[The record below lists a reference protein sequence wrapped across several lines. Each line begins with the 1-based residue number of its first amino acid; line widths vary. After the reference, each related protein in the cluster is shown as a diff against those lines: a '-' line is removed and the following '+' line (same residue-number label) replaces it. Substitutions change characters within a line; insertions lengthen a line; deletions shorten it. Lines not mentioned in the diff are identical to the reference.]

1 MIKKIKSVSNM
12 GVFDGYRWPTG
23 NTLNE
28 FKRFNIVYGSNGS
41 GKTTLSRL
49 FSHFAT
55 GECEQFPELK
65 YSLEADSGTL
75 KETDTGRVPIRVF
88 NADYVRSN
96 IGEIEGEMNPIF
108 IIGEDQ
114 KELQAELAAN
124 EKELEERR
132 EKLNGL
138 TEKIE
143 AQEKARGKEF
153 TSIASQI
160 GLATKG
166 LTSRTYRKPQADA
179 AYKKLK
185 EFKVSSEVE
194 LEQLCLTAE
203 QKKLDGIP
211 KIELGSIEA
220 DIASMFT
227 ESTILLAE
235 TVEAVVIA
243 RLKENPE
250 ISQWVEGGLGLHESG
265 SECEFCGNTVTEQR
279 LKSLAAHFN
288 DADKALKEQLQ
299 SLISEYDEA
308 TKSLLSHPLP
318 SKLQLFDEF
327 QEEFQTLKALFLG
340 EIETLKV
347 TLTDATSLVGK
358 KLSSRTEELEFDMVV
373 DTATLSDAAK
383 KINEVL
389 ERHNEKSSSFEEAR
403 TSASEQIEKHYLSTI
418 QPEIEKYD
426 AELEKLGAEEE
437 GVRESNAESGQLELD
452 ELQIEIKR
460 KRGLIANTQKAAE
473 DMTRKLEVFLG
484 RKELRF
490 DPEGDGYRIYRKT
503 EAAQGLSEGEKTAIA
518 FVYFSV
524 QLEDQDFDKTK
535 GVVVVDDPIS
545 SLDASSTYQA
555 FAFLK
560 EAVKDSKQVFLLTHN
575 FDFLKLLLNW
585 IKHHPHAR
593 NDREYFMLK
602 AKAASG
608 DDRKSWIEP
617 MDTALTKN
625 GSEYVFLFKQV
636 RDYVCDGTIE
646 NAYPMPNI
654 IRKVLEQ
661 FLEFMCPT
669 ADSTYH
675 KLQGL
680 TFDPVKKTAL
690 NKYANDFSHPT
701 GKGLDPSLVDET
713 RNNVAHLIE
722 MIENVAPIH
731 YANLNRNL

>member
-23 NTLNE
+23 NTLDE
-28 FKRFNIVYGSNGS
+28 FKRFNIIYGSNGS

-49 FSHFAT
+49 FLHFAT
-55 GECEQFPELK
+55 GECEQFPDLK
-65 YSLEADSGTL
+65 YSLETESGTL
-75 KETDTGRVPIRVF
+75 KETDTGSIPTRVF

-96 IGEIEGEMNPIF
+96 IGEIEGELNPIF

-114 KELQAELAAN
+114 KELQTELAAN
-124 EKELEERR
+124 EKELEERK
-132 EKLNGL
+132 EKLKGL
-138 TEKIE
+138 TENKE

-153 TSIASQI
+153 TDIAKLI
-160 GLATKG
+160 GVATKG

-179 AYKKLK
+179 AFKKLAD
-185 EFKVSSEVE
+185 FKVCTDEE
-194 LEQLCLTAE
+194 LASLTLTAE
-203 QKKLDGIP
+203 QKKLDEIA
-211 KIELGSIEA
+211 KIELGSIES
-220 DIASMFT
+220 DIDSLTT
-227 ESTILLAE
+227 ESARLLAE
-235 TVEAVVIA
+235 TVEAAVIA

-250 ISQWVEGGLGLHESG
+250 ISQWVESGIDLHEAG
-265 SECEFCGNTVTEQR
+265 SECEFCGSTVTEQR

-299 SLISEYDEA
+299 SLISVYDEA
-308 TKSLLSHPLP
+308 TKSLQSDSLP

-327 QEEFQTLKALFLG
+327 QEEY
-340 EIETLKV
+340 ETLK
-347 TLTDATSLVGK
+347 TSLLEEVEKLEAAIADGK
-358 KLSSRTEELEFDMVV
+358 SLIEEKLGSRTEKMVFGV
-373 DTATLSDAAK
+373 KLDTTAVTEIATR
-383 KINEVL
+383 INAIL
-389 ERHNEKSSSFEEAR
+389 GRHNEKSSSFEEAR

-426 AELEKLGAEEE
+426 TELGKLGTEEK
-437 GVRESNAESGQLELD
+437 GVQDSDAESGQLSLD
-452 ELQIEIKR
+452 ELQAEIKR

-473 DMTRKLEVFLG
+473 DLTRKLEVFLG

-490 DPEGDGYRIYRKT
+490 DPEGDGYRIYRKK

-585 IKHHPHAR
+585 VKNAR
-593 NDREYFMLK
+593 NDDRGYFMLR
-602 AKAASG
+602 AKAVTGSE
-608 DDRKSWIEP
+608 RKSEIEP
-617 MDTALTKN
+617 MDKALTKN
-625 GSEYVFLFKQV
+625 GSEYVFLFKRV
-636 RDYVCDGTIE
+636 RDYACDGTIE

-654 IRKVLEQ
+654 IRKLLEQ

-669 ADSTYH
+669 TDNTYH
-675 KLQGL
+675 KLQNL

-713 RNNVAHLIE
+713 RNNAAHLVE
-722 MIENVAPIH
+722 MIETVAPIH
-731 YANLNRNL
+731 FTNLNQN

>member
-1 MIKKIKSVSNM
+1 MIKKIKSVNDM

-23 NTLNE
+23 NALNE
-28 FKRFNIVYGSNGS
+28 FKRFNIIYGSNGS

-49 FSHFAT
+49 FSHLAS
-55 GECEQFPELK
+55 GECEQFPDLK
-65 YSLEADSGTL
+65 YSLEAVSGTL
-75 KETDTGRVPIRVF
+75 KETDIGSVPIRVF

-96 IGEIEGEMNPIF
+96 IGEIEGELNPIF
-108 IIGEDQ
+108 IIGKDQ
-114 KELQAELAAN
+114 KELQAELISN
-124 EKELEERR
+124 EKELEERK
-132 EKLNGL
+132 EKLKGVR
-138 TEKIE
+138 EKIE
-143 AQEKARGKEF
+143 AIEKARGKEF

-179 AYKKLK
+179 AYKKLT
-185 EFKVSSEVE
+185 EFKVSSDEE

-203 QKKLDGIP
+203 QKKLDDIP

-220 DIASMFT
+220 DIASIST
-227 ESTILLAE
+227 ESTELLAE
-235 TVEAVVIA
+235 TVESVVLA

-250 ISQWVEGGLGLHESG
+250 ISQWVESGIGLHEPG
-265 SECEFCGNTVTEQR
+265 SECEFCGNTVSEQR
-279 LKSLAAHFN
+279 LKSLTAHFN
-288 DADKALKEQLQ
+288 DADKALKKQLE

-308 TKSLLSHPLP
+308 AHSLQSYSLP

-327 QEEFQTLKALFLG
+327 QEEF
-340 EIETLKV
+340 ETLKTSLLEEV
-347 TLTDATSLVGK
+347 EKLKTILTDGMTLVK
-358 KLSSRTEELEFDMVV
+358 EKLGSRTDEMTFGVKL
-373 DTATLSDAAK
+373 DTTALAENVARIN
-383 KINEVL
+383 KIFG
-389 ERHNEKSSSFEEAR
+389 RHNEKSASFEEAR

-418 QPEIEKYD
+418 QPAIEKYD
-426 AELEKLGAEEE
+426 EELAKLSAEDTGFQD
-437 GVRESNAESGQLELD
+437 SNAESGQLSLD
-452 ELQIEIKR
+452 ELQAEIKR

-585 IKHHPHAR
+585 IKNAR
-593 NDREYFMLK
+593 NDDRGYFMLR
-602 AKAASG
+602 AKAVAGS
-608 DDRKSWIEP
+608 DRKSEIEP
-617 MDTALTKN
+617 MDKALTKN
-625 GSEYVFLFKQV
+625 GSEYIFLFKQV
-636 RDYVCDGTIE
+636 RDYICDGTIE

-669 ADSTYH
+669 ADTTYH
-675 KLQGL
+675 KLQSL
-680 TFDPVKKTAL
+680 MFDPVKKTAL

-713 RNNVAHLIE
+713 RNNAAHLIE
-722 MIENVAPIH
+722 MIKTVAPTH
-731 YANLNRNL
+731 YTNLIKN

>member
-1 MIKKIKSVSNM
+1 M

-28 FKRFNIVYGSNGS
+28 FKRFNIIYGSNGS

-55 GECEQFPELK
+55 GECEQFPDIK
-65 YSLEADSGTL
+65 YSLEAANGTL
-75 KETDTGRVPIRVF
+75 KETDTGSVSIRVF
-88 NADYVRSN
+88 NPDYVRSN
-96 IGEIEGEMNPIF
+96 IGEIEGELNPIF
-108 IIGEDQ
+108 IVGQDQ
-114 KELQAELAAN
+114 KDLQTELAAN
-124 EKELEERR
+124 EKELLERKN
-132 EKLNGL
+132 KLDSLN
-138 TEKIE
+138 EKIE
-143 AQEKARGKEF
+143 TQEKSRGKEF
-153 TSIASQI
+153 TEIAKLI
-160 GLATKG
+160 GVATKG
-166 LTSRTYRKPQADA
+166 LTSRNYRKPNADA
-179 AYKKLK
+179 AYKRLTD
-185 EFKVSSEVE
+185 FKVFSGKE
-194 LEQLCLTAE
+194 LEQLSQTAE
-203 QKKLDGIP
+203 QKKLDEISN
-211 KIELGSIEA
+211 IELGSVETE
-220 DIASMFT
+220 IASIAHKST
-227 ESTILLAE
+227 EILSE
-235 TVEAVVIA
+235 TVEAVVIS

-250 ISQWVEGGLGLHESG
+250 ISQWVEGGISLHEPS
-265 SECEFCGNTVTEQR
+265 SECEFCGNIVREER

-288 DADKALKEQLQ
+288 DADKALKERLQ
-299 SLISEYDEA
+299 SLVSEYLEA
-308 TKSLLSHPLP
+308 AGSLQSDPLP

-327 QEEFQTLKALFLG
+327 QEEFETLKAAFL
-340 EIETLKV
+340 EEVEKLQ
-347 TLTDATSLVGK
+347 ASLVDGK
-358 KLSSRTEELEFDMVV
+358 ALIEEKLGSRTEKMTFRVKL
-373 DTATLSDAAK
+373 DTAAVTEAVAK
-383 KINEVL
+383 FNEIL
-389 ERHNEKSSSFEEAR
+389 RRHNVKSASFEEAR
-403 TSASEQIEKHYLSTI
+403 TSASKQIEKHYLSTI
-418 QPEIEKYD
+418 QPDIQNYDTELDKLRTEKKGVQDSD
-426 AELEKLGAEEE
+426 AQ
-437 GVRESNAESGQLELD
+437 SGQLSLD
-452 ELQIEIKR
+452 ELQSEIKR

-602 AKAASG
+602 AKASAS

-636 RDYVCDGTIE
+636 RDYVCDGTID

-669 ADSTYH
+669 TDSTYR
-675 KLQGL
+675 KLQNL
-680 TFDPVKKTAL
+680 KFDSIKKTAL

-701 GKGLDPSLVDET
+701 GKGLDPSLIDET
-713 RNNVAHLIE
+713 RNNAAHLIE
-722 MIENVAPIH
+722 MIKAVAPIH
-731 YANLNRNL
+731 FKNLNRN

>member
-1 MIKKIKSVSNM
+1 MIKKLKSVSSM

-23 NTLNE
+23 KTLNE
-28 FKRFNIVYGSNGS
+28 FKRFNIIYGSNGS

-55 GECEQFPELK
+55 GECEHFPDLK
-65 YSLEADSGTL
+65 YSLEAESGTL
-75 KETDTGRVPIRVF
+75 KETNTGSVPIRVF

-96 IGEIEGEMNPIF
+96 IGEVEGELNAIF

-114 KELQAELAAN
+114 KELQTELAAN
-124 EKELEERR
+124 EKELGERK
-132 EKLNGL
+132 EKLKVL
-138 TEKIE
+138 TEKIG
-143 AQEKARGKEF
+143 AQKKARGKEF

-160 GLATKG
+160 GIATKG

-179 AYKKLK
+179 AYRTIT
-185 EFKVSSEVE
+185 EFKVCSDEE
-194 LEQLCLTAE
+194 LEQLRLTAD
-203 QKKLDGIP
+203 QKKLDDIP

-220 DIASMFT
+220 DIASMSA
-227 ESTILLAE
+227 ESTKLLAE

-250 ISQWVEGGLGLHESG
+250 ISQWVESGIGLHQQG

-279 LKSLAAHFN
+279 LKSLTAHFN
-288 DADKALKEQLQ
+288 DADKALKQRLQ
-299 SLISEYDEA
+299 SLVSEYDKA
-308 TKSLLSHPLP
+308 LSLQNHFLP
-318 SKLQLFDEF
+318 STLQLFDEF
-327 QEEFQTLKALFLG
+327 QEDYGTLK
-340 EIETLKV
+340 
-347 TLTDATSLVGK
+347 TSLLEEVEKLKGTLAEGK
-358 KLSSRTEELEFDMVV
+358 SLIEEKLGSRTEEMAFGVIL
-373 DTATLSDAAK
+373 DTTALTETAAR
-383 KINEVL
+383 IDEIL
-389 ERHNEKSSSFEEAR
+389 GQHNEKSSSFEAAR
-403 TSASEQIEKHYLSTI
+403 ASASEKIETHYLSTI
-418 QPEIEKYD
+418 EPEIGKFDE
-426 AELEKLGAEEE
+426 ELAKLSAEEE
-437 GVRESNAESGQLELD
+437 GVRNINSESEQLSLD
-452 ELQIEIKR
+452 KLQAEIKR

-602 AKAASG
+602 AKATSG
-608 DDRKSWIEP
+608 NDRKSWIEP
-617 MDTALTKN
+617 MDSALTKN

-636 RDYVCDGTIE
+636 RDYSCDGTIE

-669 ADSTYH
+669 ADNIYH
-675 KLQGL
+675 KLQNL
-680 TFDPVKKTAL
+680 SFDPVKKTAL

-713 RNNVAHLIE
+713 RHNAAHLVE
-722 MIENVAPIH
+722 MIQTVAPIH
-731 YANLNRNL
+731 FANLNRN

>member
-1 MIKKIKSVSNM
+1 MIKKIKSVSGM

-28 FKRFNIVYGSNGS
+28 FKRFNIIYGSNGS

-55 GECEQFPELK
+55 GECEQFPDLK
-65 YSLEADSGTL
+65 YSLEGENSTL
-75 KETDTGRVPIRVF
+75 KETDTGSVPIRVF

-96 IGEIEGEMNPIF
+96 IGEIEGGLNPIF

-124 EKELEERR
+124 EKELEERK
-132 EKLNGL
+132 EKLKGL
-138 TEKIE
+138 TENIE
-143 AQEKARGKEF
+143 AQEKARGREF
-153 TSIASQI
+153 TDIAKLI
-160 GLATKG
+160 GVATKG
-166 LTSRTYRKPQADA
+166 LTSRTYRKPQADTA
-179 AYKKLK
+179 FKSLK
-185 EFKVSSEVE
+185 DFKVCTDEE
-194 LEQLCLTAE
+194 LEQLTLTAD
-203 QKKLDGIP
+203 QKKLDEIA
-211 KIELGSIEA
+211 KIELGSIES
-220 DIASMFT
+220 DIDSLT
-227 ESTILLAE
+227 RESAKLLPK
-235 TVEAVVIA
+235 TVEAAVMA

-250 ISQWVEGGLGLHESG
+250 ISQWVESGINLHEAG
-265 SECEFCGNTVTEQR
+265 SECEFCGNTVTEER
-279 LKSLAAHFN
+279 VMSLAAHFN

-308 TKSLLSHPLP
+308 TNSLQNHSLP
-318 SKLQLFDEF
+318 SKLQIFDEF
-327 QEEFQTLKALFLG
+327 QEEF
-340 EIETLKV
+340 ETLK
-347 TLTDATSLVGK
+347 TSLLEEVEKLKIALVDGK
-358 KLSSRTEELEFDMVV
+358 SLIVEKLGCRTEEMAFGVKLDP
-373 DTATLSDAAK
+373 TAVTETTGR
-383 KINEVL
+383 INEIL
-389 ERHNEKSSSFEEAR
+389 GRHNEKSSSFGEAR
-403 TSASEQIEKHYLSTI
+403 TSASEQIEAHYLSTI

-426 AELEKLGAEEE
+426 EELARLGAEEK
-437 GVRESNAESGQLELD
+437 GVRDNNSESGQFSLD
-452 ELQIEIKR
+452 ELQAEIRR

-490 DPEGDGYRIYRKT
+490 DPEDDGYRIYRKM
-503 EAAQGLSEGEKTAIA
+503 EAAEGLSEGEKTAIA

-535 GVVVVDDPIS
+535 GVIVVDDPIS

-585 IKHHPHAR
+585 VKNAR
-593 NDREYFMLK
+593 NADRGYFMLR
-602 AKAASG
+602 AKAVTGG
-608 DDRKSWIEP
+608 DRQSVIEP

-636 RDYVCDGTIE
+636 RDYSCDGTIE

-669 ADSTYH
+669 ADKTYH
-675 KLQGL
+675 KLQDL

-713 RNNVAHLIE
+713 RNNAAHLIE
-722 MIENVAPIH
+722 MIQAVAPIH
-731 YANLNRNL
+731 FTNLNRN

>member
-1 MIKKIKSVSNM
+1 M

-28 FKRFNIVYGSNGS
+28 FKRFNIIYGSNGS

-65 YSLEADSGTL
+65 YSLEAESGTV
-75 KETDTGRVPIRVF
+75 KETDSGSIPIRVF

-96 IGEIEGEMNPIF
+96 IGEIEGELNPIF

-124 EKELEERR
+124 EKELDERK
-132 EKLNGL
+132 EKLKGL
-138 TEKIE
+138 TENIE
-143 AQEKARGKEF
+143 VQEKARGKEF
-153 TSIASQI
+153 TDIAKLI
-160 GLATKG
+160 GVATKG
-166 LTSRTYRKPQADA
+166 LTSRTYRKPQADTA
-179 AYKKLK
+179 FKNLK
-185 EFKVSSEVE
+185 DFKICTDEE
-194 LEQLCLTAE
+194 LEQLTLTAE
-203 QKKLDGIP
+203 QKKLDEIATVELDT
-211 KIELGSIEA
+211 IES
-220 DIASMFT
+220 DIDSLAS
-227 ESTILLAE
+227 ESARLLPE
-235 TVEAVVIA
+235 TVEAAVIA

-250 ISQWVEGGLGLHESG
+250 ISKWVESGIDLHEAG

-299 SLISEYDEA
+299 TLLSEYDEA
-308 TKSLLSHPLP
+308 ANSLQSDSLP
-318 SKLQLFDEF
+318 TNLQLFDEF
-327 QEEFQTLKALFLG
+327 QEEYEALKISFL
-340 EIETLKV
+340 EEVEKLK
-347 TLTDATSLVGK
+347 TTIADGKSLVEE
-358 KLSSRTEELEFDMVV
+358 KLGSRTEKMVFGV
-373 DTATLSDAAK
+373 KLDTTAVTETVTR
-383 KINEVL
+383 INEIL
-389 ERHNEKSSSFEEAR
+389 GRHNEKSSSFEEAR

-426 AELEKLGAEEE
+426 EELSKLGADEE
-437 GVRESNAESGQLELD
+437 GVRDSNTESGQLSLD
-452 ELQIEIKR
+452 ELQAEIKR

-490 DPEGDGYRIYRKT
+490 DPEGEGYRIYRKT

-524 QLEDQDFDKTK
+524 QLEDQDFEKTK
-535 GVVVVDDPIS
+535 GVIVIDDPIS

-593 NDREYFMLK
+593 NNRGFFMLK
-602 AKAASG
+602 AKAAAG
-608 DDRKSWIEP
+608 NDRTSWIEA
-617 MDTALTKN
+617 MDNALTKN

-636 RDYVCDGTIE
+636 RDYTCDGTIE

-669 ADSTYH
+669 ADSDYH
-675 KLQGL
+675 KLQNL

-713 RNNVAHLIE
+713 RNNAAHLIE
-722 MIENVAPIH
+722 MIQSVAPIH
-731 YANLNRNL
+731 YANLNRN

>member
-23 NTLNE
+23 NTLSE
-28 FKRFNIVYGSNGS
+28 FKRFNIIYGSNGS

-55 GECEQFPELK
+55 GECEQFPDLK
-65 YSLEADSGTL
+65 YSLEAANDTL
-75 KETDTGRVPIRVF
+75 KETDTGRVSTRVF

-96 IGEIEGEMNPIF
+96 IGEIEGELNPIF
-108 IIGEDQ
+108 IVGKDQ
-114 KELQAELAAN
+114 KDLQTELVADEKELQ
-124 EKELEERR
+124 ERKD
-132 EKLNGL
+132 KLDDL
-138 TEKIE
+138 IKKIE
-143 AQEKARGKEF
+143 TQEKSRGKEF
-153 TSIASQI
+153 TEIAKLI
-160 GLATKG
+160 GVATKG
-166 LTSRTYRKPQADA
+166 LTSRNYRKPDADA
-179 AYKKLK
+179 AYKKLTD
-185 EFKVSSEVE
+185 FKVFSDKE
-194 LEQLCLTAE
+194 LEQLSKTAE
-203 QKKLDGIP
+203 QKKLDEISN
-211 KIELGSIEA
+211 IELGSIED
-220 DIASMFT
+220 DIASMAQKSA
-227 ESTILLAE
+227 EILSE
-235 TVEAVVIA
+235 TVEAVVIS

-250 ISQWVEGGLGLHESG
+250 ISQWVEGGIALHEPS
-265 SECEFCGNTVTEQR
+265 SECEFCGNVVTEQR

-288 DADKALKEQLQ
+288 DADKALKE
-299 SLISEYDEA
+299 SL
-308 TKSLLSHPLP
+308 KSLGSKYVEAERSLQIESLP

-327 QEEFQTLKALFLG
+327 QEEFECLKTAFHQAVEKLKA
-340 EIETLKV
+340 
-347 TLTDATSLVGK
+347 SLVDGK
-358 KLSSRTEELEFDMVV
+358 VLIEQKLGSRTEEMTFGVEI
-373 DTATLSDAAK
+373 DTSAVTETAG
-383 KINEVL
+383 KINEIFG
-389 ERHNEKSSSFEEAR
+389 RHNVKSASFEAAR
-403 TSASEQIEKHYLSTI
+403 TSALEQIEKHYLSTI
-418 QPEIEKYD
+418 QADIEKYD
-426 AELEKLGAEEE
+426 TELEKLGTEKK
-437 GVRESNAESGQLELD
+437 GVHDSDAQSGQLSLD
-452 ELQIEIKR
+452 NLQAEIKR

-473 DMTRKLEVFLG
+473 EMTRKLEVFLG

-490 DPEGDGYRIYRKT
+490 EPEGDGYRIYRKT

-524 QLEDQDFDKTK
+524 HLEDQDFDKTK

-585 IKHHPHAR
+585 IKRHPR
-593 NDREYFMLK
+593 NERGFFMLK
-602 AKAASG
+602 AKATSG
-608 DDRKSWIEP
+608 DHRKSWIEP
-617 MDTALTKN
+617 MDDALTKN

-636 RDYVCDGTIE
+636 RDYSCDGTIE

-669 ADSTYH
+669 ADKTYH
-675 KLQGL
+675 KLQSL

-713 RNNVAHLIE
+713 RNNAAHLIE
-722 MIENVAPIH
+722 MIQVVAPIH
-731 YANLNRNL
+731 YANLNRN

>member
-1 MIKKIKSVSNM
+1 MIKKVKSVSNM

-28 FKRFNIVYGSNGS
+28 FKRFNIIYGSNGS

-55 GECEQFPELK
+55 GECEQFSELK
-65 YSLEADSGTL
+65 YSLETENGSL
-75 KETDTGRVPIRVF
+75 KETDTGSVPIRVF
-88 NADYVRSN
+88 NADYVRLN
-96 IGEIEGEMNPIF
+96 IGEIEGALNPIF

-114 KELQAELAAN
+114 KELQVELAAN
-124 EKELEERR
+124 EKELEERKD
-132 EKLNGL
+132 KLKEL
-138 TEKIE
+138 TGNIE

-166 LTSRTYRKPQADA
+166 LTSRTYRKPQADS
-179 AYKKLK
+179 AYKTITK
-185 EFKVSSEVE
+185 FKVCSDEE
-194 LEQLCLTAE
+194 LEQLSLTAE
-203 QKKLDGIP
+203 QKKLDEIA
-211 KIELGSIEA
+211 KIKMGSIES
-220 DIASMFT
+220 DINT
-227 ESTILLAE
+227 LTRESTKLLLE
-235 TVEAVVIA
+235 TVEAAVIA

-250 ISQWVEGGLGLHESG
+250 ISQWVESGIDLHEEG
-265 SECEFCGNTVTEQR
+265 SECEFCGNVVTEQR
-279 LKSLAAHFN
+279 LKSLTAHFN
-288 DADKALKEQLQ
+288 DADRALKEQLQ

-308 TKSLLSHPLP
+308 TNSLQSHSLP

-327 QEEFQTLKALFLG
+327 QEEF
-340 EIETLKV
+340 ETLKS
-347 TLTDATSLVGK
+347 SLLEEVERLRTAIANGK
-358 KLSSRTEELEFDMVV
+358 SLIEAKLGSRTEEMTFGVEI
-373 DTATLSDAAK
+373 DTTPSAETAA
-383 KINEVL
+383 KINEIL
-389 ERHNEKSSSFEEAR
+389 GRHNKKSSSFEEAR
-403 TSASEQIEKHYLSTI
+403 TSSSEQIEKHYLSTI
-418 QPEIEKYD
+418 QPEIKKYD
-426 AELEKLGAEEE
+426 EELAKLGVETEA
-437 GVRESNAESGQLELD
+437 VRESNTVSGQLSLD
-452 ELQIEIKR
+452 ELQAEIRR

-524 QLEDQDFDKTK
+524 QLEDQDFDKMK

-593 NDREYFMLK
+593 NDRGFFMLK
-602 AKAASG
+602 AKATAG
-608 DDRKSWIEP
+608 NDRTSWIEA
-617 MDTALTKN
+617 MDSALTKN

-636 RDYVCDGTIE
+636 RDYTCDGTIE

-669 ADSTYH
+669 ADSDYH
-675 KLQGL
+675 KLQNL

-713 RNNVAHLIE
+713 RNNAAHLIE
-722 MIENVAPIH
+722 LIKAVAPIH
-731 YANLNRNL
+731 YANLNRN